1 MPPSLH
7 AGALQPLEQWPSE
20 HRDAWCAWLRRYS
33 ARVAADGRPTEERRA
48 EGTVTNPTYGLRD
61 SMALEAYEAAAKGDY
76 SVVRELHAVLLRPY
90 EDQGEEVD
98 ERWAQKTPQWARK
111 RLGVE
116 FMS

>member
-1 MPPSLH
+1 MH

-20 HRDAWCAWLRRYS
+20 HRDAWRAWLRRYS

-48 EGTVTNPTYGLRD
+48 EMTQANPKYILRN

-90 EDQGEEVD
+90 EDQGVQVD
-98 ERWAQKTPQWARK
+98 ERWAQTDCR
-111 RLGVE
+111 
-116 FMS
+116 